1 MFREWNG
8 QRSTGTKQRGF
19 YASLRRRLHG
29 GDTSVEPYASR
40 QATCYQL
47 VRKER
52 VVVGPTTAPYP
63 INHETPITSSD
74 SLAELTAIRDRIAS
88 EARAGS
94 VIAAPSESWID
105 SIPGEKVFTYA
116 IRKR

>member
-8 QRSTGTKQRGF
+8 QRSTGLKQRGF
-19 YASLRRRLHG
+19 YANLRRRLHG
-29 GDTSVEPYASR
+29 GDTSVEPHASR
-40 QATCYQL
+40 QVSCYQL
-47 VRKER
+47 VRQER

-74 SLAELTAIRDRIAS
+74 SLAELTALRDRIAS
-88 EARAGS
+88 ESRSGS
-94 VIAAPSESWID
+94 VQIAGPASWID
-105 SIPGEKVFTYA
+105 SIPGEKVFSYA